1 MVSQLSV
8 FWMFAIV
15 LYHTSFAVE
24 AYWYKELMSDCRM
37 GGVGFFFLVSGY
49 FLMKRYE
56 KGALI
61 CWWKGE
67 VYKRIFSVL
76 VPYFT
81 WCAIGVI
88 VHCIMNGIGDVCDM
102 KIIAG
107 MLGLSSLLPMAN
119 TPLWYLKFLFIFVF
133 LSPMIIKV
141 VLTRRIV
148 GGGVFLAAILLPLS
162 HLPCSFSFFFSIILF
177 SIGMYWSLWLKNWR
191 FFSGYKNKVM
201 MVAVCFLVI
210 VLFVLLHQY
219 SNVAVRM
226 YRAYLLIIASFI
238 VAGLCGRITQVGIT
252 LPTFFVFCAH
262 GVVIRCMPIVRSP
275 YEALIL
281 AGFVFVV
288 LIGVALLLKHTF
300 PRVYAFLTAGR

>member
-24 AYWYKELMSDCRM
+24 ACWYKELMSDCRM

-56 KGALI
+56 KGGLI
-61 CWWKGE
+61 RWWKGE

-88 VHCIMNGIGDVCDM
+88 VHCIMNGIGDVCNM

-141 VLTRRIV
+141 VQTRRIV
-148 GGGVFLAAILLPLS
+148 GGGGRGVFDSDSSA
-162 HLPCSFSFFFSIILF
+162 SFPSSVLFFFLF
-177 SIGMYWSLWLKNWR
+177 FDNSLFYR
-191 FFSGYKNKVM
+191 Y
-201 MVAVCFLVI
+201 
-210 VLFVLLHQY
+210 VL
-219 SNVAVRM
+219 
-226 YRAYLLIIASFI
+226 
-238 VAGLCGRITQVGIT
+238 
-252 LPTFFVFCAH
+252 
-262 GVVIRCMPIVRSP
+262 
-275 YEALIL
+275 
-281 AGFVFVV
+281 
-288 LIGVALLLKHTF
+288 VALVKKLAIF
-300 PRVYAFLTAGR
+300 FRI